1 VKKKL
6 NENNNKL
13 VKEIENVYD
22 KIRANNNKYEK
33 KNKEIIDLQT

>member
-1 VKKKL
+1 MKKKL